1 MDKIKKFVHNTDLG
15 LLIFRLFVGLAMA
28 FAHGLGKLP
37 PPDKL
42 VEGLTAMGL
51 PMPGIMSWV
60 VAIAEFGGGLFI
72 ALGIC
77 TRFSAAILGFT
88 MFVAGFVVHAADPF
102 QVKELA
108 FFYLASCVL
117 LIFTGAGKYS
127 LDSKICKK

>member
-1 MDKIKKFVHNTDLG
+1 MDKIKNFVRNPDLG

-42 VEGLTAMGL
+42 VEGITAMGL

-60 VAIAEFGGGLFI
+60 VALAEFGGGLFI

-127 LDSKICKK
+127 VDSKICKK

>member
-1 MDKIKKFVHNTDLG
+1 MNKIKNFVRNPDLG

-37 PPDKL
+37 PPPQL
-42 VEGLTAMGL
+42 VDGLTAMGL
-51 PMPGIMSWV
+51 PMPGIMSWL
-60 VAIAEFGGGLFI
+60 VALAEFGGGLMI
-72 ALGIC
+72 AMGLC
-77 TRFSAAILGFT
+77 TRFAASIVGIT

-117 LIFTGAGKYS
+117 LIFTGAGRYS
-127 LDSKICKK
+127 ADSKVCKK

>member
-1 MDKIKKFVHNTDLG
+1 MDKIKNFVRNPDLG

-51 PMPGIMSWV
+51 PMPGITSWL
-60 VAIAEFGGGLFI
+60 VALAEFGGGLFI

-77 TRFSAAILGFT
+77 TRLSSAVLGFT

-127 LDSKICKK
+127 VDSKCCKK